1 MQIPLEMP
9 GAAPRRTGVG
19 HFLNGTSP
27 FRVGF
32 AFLHLDGIKEFER
45 ATMARIGHCQDQDL
59 TPLWQCI
66 LPARQSRPAQS
77 FQTNCVD
84 QYQCAK
90 VARLYPNNA

>member
-45 ATMARIGHCQDQDL
+45 ATMTRIGRCKE
-59 TPLWQCI
+59 
-66 LPARQSRPAQS
+66 A
-77 FQTNCVD
+77 
-84 QYQCAK
+84 
-90 VARLYPNNA
+90 